1 MAKESIRVISP
12 RFSAQRM
19 VIEYIE
25 RLYLPAAEGRFPP
38 VG

>member
-1 MAKESIRVISP
+1 MRTVAP

-25 RLYLPAAEGRFPP
+25 RLYAPAAEALIPA
-38 VG
+38 